1 MLSFK
6 EFIAHLKYPQPP
18 NERGDGLNTL
28 IDKDYKPYP
37 TAKNIPASLKG
48 KADQSQKSEELPGYK
63 GDVLKSNTA
72 VREGKGIQ
80 YHANGTVFDG
90 YFQTDQFIK
99 GRMIDSEGN
108 QVTGTFV
115 E

>member
-1 MLSFK
+1 M
-6 EFIAHLKYPQPP
+6 
-18 NERGDGLNTL
+18 NTL

-37 TAKNIPASLKG
+37 TAKNIPASIKG

-90 YFQTDQFIK
+90 YFQADQFIR
-99 GRMIDSEGN
+99 GRMIDAEGN